1 MGLVTKDLNN
11 INLDNDDLDKDDSTN
26 TVFFRLI
33 TWCNNDVNK
42 HIKRKIEGLMPRAWH
57 STRVWDWCMEKYFKL
72 WNDNLMQQILVAL
85 NKI

>member
-1 MGLVTKDLNN
+1 
-11 INLDNDDLDKDDSTN
+11 
-26 TVFFRLI
+26 
-33 TWCNNDVNK
+33 
-42 HIKRKIEGLMPRAWH
+42 MPRAWH

>member
-33 TWCNNDVNK
+33 
-42 HIKRKIEGLMPRAWH
+42 I
-57 STRVWDWCMEKYFKL
+57 
-72 WNDNLMQQILVAL
+72 
-85 NKI
+85 